1 MHNSPSKLLAFSSI
15 SLKALIFALIFS
27 VVGCST
33 NSVTGE
39 SQLSLVPKAQQIQM
53 GEQNYGPSQQ
63 QQGGEYKVDPN
74 LSAYVTSVGDRL
86 AAFSTNALPYE
97 FVVLNN
103 DVPNAWALPGGKI
116 AINRGLLVLLDDEA
130 QLAAVLGHEIIHA
143 AAEHGATQMTN
154 AQLIGAGLALG
165 TIALGDNQNAQ
176 LIGAGAAIGAQAY
189 QAHYGRTQ
197 ELQSDFYGMDLMVK
211 AGYEPQAA
219 VELQETFVKL
229 SQGQSSDM
237 VNRLFASHP
246 PSQER
251 VDKNRAKAAKLASGK
266 RNRSEFQK
274 AIAQIKRD
282 LPAYEKN
289 QQALQAL
296 AKKDFNSALQ
306 LTEQALKQQGDEALF
321 YITKGQILAAQKDT
335 KNAELAFKRAV
346 EKNPNYFMGYLG
358 LGLTQFSANNHSAAK
373 SSLERSLNLMPTQIA
388 VYRMGQIEE
397 GAGNLTTALKYYE
410 YAAASGGDIGAEA
423 QAKLQKL
430 QSAPAAN

>member
-197 ELQSDFYGMDLMVK
+197 ELQSDFYGMDLN
-211 AGYEPQAA
+211 GE
-219 VELQETFVKL
+219 
-229 SQGQSSDM
+229 G
-237 VNRLFASHP
+237 RL
-246 PSQER
+246 
-251 VDKNRAKAAKLASGK
+251 
-266 RNRSEFQK
+266 
-274 AIAQIKRD
+274 
-282 LPAYEKN
+282 
-289 QQALQAL
+289 
-296 AKKDFNSALQ
+296 
-306 LTEQALKQQGDEALF
+306 
-321 YITKGQILAAQKDT
+321 
-335 KNAELAFKRAV
+335 
-346 EKNPNYFMGYLG
+346 
-358 LGLTQFSANNHSAAK
+358 
-373 SSLERSLNLMPTQIA
+373 
-388 VYRMGQIEE
+388 
-397 GAGNLTTALKYYE
+397 
-410 YAAASGGDIGAEA
+410 
-423 QAKLQKL
+423 
-430 QSAPAAN
+430 